1 MKLSCHKVYRR
12 YNSYLSCL
20 LQKRQNLC
28 IVKLSGIF
36 KQKGSF
42 MKKLFV
48 FLTVAL
54 CFFINFSNSAVSASV
69 SWPELTQKERD
80 EYISGTIKDIQTID
94 NIDISKET
102 LERQFQLKNG
112 EKDPNYRK
120 HRNGQSTL
128 PGVRSKLITKPS
140 ITTTYSY
147 TTHKTEKIPL
157 LAGYALI
164 SDNITISFSSSGYLK
179 DLTATSKVSEYGT
192 YIKKEYDKS
201 LNLIKIIYFDKPYEI
216 IFDSEYNVQRIKE
229 FNKSYAVNGDEI

>member
-1 MKLSCHKVYRR
+1 
-12 YNSYLSCL
+12 
-20 LQKRQNLC
+20 
-28 IVKLSGIF
+28 
-36 KQKGSF
+36 

-102 LERQFQLKNG
+102 IERQFQLKNG

-128 PGVRSKLITKPS
+128 PGVRSKLITKP
-140 ITTTYSY
+140 
-147 TTHKTEKIPL
+147 
-157 LAGYALI
+157 
-164 SDNITISFSSSGYLK
+164 
-179 DLTATSKVSEYGT
+179 TSKFG
-192 YIKKEYDKS
+192 
-201 LNLIKIIYFDKPYEI
+201 
-216 IFDSEYNVQRIKE
+216 
-229 FNKSYAVNGDEI
+229 